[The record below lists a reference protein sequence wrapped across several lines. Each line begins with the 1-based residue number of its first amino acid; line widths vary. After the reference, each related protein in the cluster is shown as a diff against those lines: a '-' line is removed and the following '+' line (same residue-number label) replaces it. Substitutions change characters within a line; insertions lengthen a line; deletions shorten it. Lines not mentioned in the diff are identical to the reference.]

1 MSDYTAKPRLT
12 VIAGMTGSGKTT
24 LAFEYIKKSPVA
36 CRFIFDDQGQAAYR
50 LKLPLVGTER
60 EMERALATRWVCYN
74 PHVMFPGDLDGAARF
89 FWHWSFNASKRG
101 PGWKQILM
109 DEIWRFQDRDKIPK
123 ELAVIAQMGRV
134 ERLELIAPTQVPHK
148 INDSI
153 TGSST
158 ELICFRLDESIQL
171 RKIADLGAPAERVQ
185 NLPLGSFL
193 SINRLTREITPGK
206 IF

>member
-1 MSDYTAKPRLT
+1 MADYTAKPRLT

-24 LAFEYIKKSPVA
+24 LAFEYLKNTPAA
-36 CRFIFDDQGQAAYR
+36 CRFIFDDQGQASAR
-50 LKLPLVGTER
+50 LKLPLSGTPQ
-60 EMERALATRWVCYN
+60 EMERALSTRWVCFN
-74 PHVMFPGDLDGAARF
+74 PHVQFPGDLNEAFKHFCCWAF
-89 FWHWSFNASKRG
+89 EACKRG
-101 PGWKQILM
+101 PGWKQILV
-109 DEIWRFQDRDKIPK
+109 DEIWRFQDRDKIPM

-134 ERLELIAPTQVPHK
+134 ERAELIAPTQVPHK

-158 ELICFRLDESIQL
+158 ELICFRLDESVQL
-171 RKIADLGAPAERVQ
+171 RKVGELGAPVDEVR

-193 SINRLTREITPGK
+193 SVNRLTREVLRKK